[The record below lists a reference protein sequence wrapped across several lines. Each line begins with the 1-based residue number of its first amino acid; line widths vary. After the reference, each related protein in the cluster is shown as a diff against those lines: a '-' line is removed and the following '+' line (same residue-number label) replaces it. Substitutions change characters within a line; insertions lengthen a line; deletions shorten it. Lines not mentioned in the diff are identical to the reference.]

1 MFGISPESRFT
12 PCVECG
18 AWVPHG
24 TTEEH
29 VCDGE
34 RVLDFRI
41 FQLRGEIAAFDAQLA
56 VWLSTARGRFAAWIA
71 ERDRLAGEASAYP
84 RSVGQQRRGEAQAL
98 FPARLLWSSL
108 SPKRRAAGRALL
120 FAEAKA
126 VRQAAERVAK
136 PCTSHVDLGGIG

>member
-71 ERDRLAGEASAYP
+71 ERDRLAGEASA
-84 RSVGQQRRGEAQAL
+84 
-98 FPARLLWSSL
+98 
-108 SPKRRAAGRALL
+108 
-120 FAEAKA
+120 
-126 VRQAAERVAK
+126 
-136 PCTSHVDLGGIG
+136 